1 MSRNRRIRDCCQAFR
16 CMKKENHSYIPAMPI
31 IGFAVNSYFCA
42 FEPPHPAWI
51 QDAASSILIGDLG
64 YLHNGK

>member
-1 MSRNRRIRDCCQAFR
+1 
-16 CMKKENHSYIPAMPI
+16 MKKENHSYIPAMPI